1 MPVRYISTQLNGP
14 WFDSRCWLCQQPEEA
29 TDGNGAKEANNINI
43 ANKAA
48 EANDARR
55 PTMPRRPTRGPW
67 PRLACTEDSPLVRSA
82 VLAQAEA
89 NDAKRLLMARRP
101 TTPTWPWRPTMPG
114 SQQHQGGQPGALG
127 SGLLAL
133 RIIQQ
138 STQAYTIPC
147 MLGSSPPPLHL
158 AQAGWPRRPEYGK
171 HMIEST
177 TNS

>member
-1 MPVRYISTQLNGP
+1 MLACLCVTSQLNSTAPG
-14 WFDSRCWLCQQPEEA
+14 SILGVGSGQQQQEA
-29 TDGNGAKEANNINI
+29 SDGHDAKEANNINN
-43 ANKAA
+43 ANLAT
-48 EANDARR
+48 EANDARK
-55 PTMPRRPTRGPW
+55 PTTPRRPTRGPW
-67 PRLACTEDSPLVRSA
+67 PRLACTEDSPLVRFA

-114 SQQHQGGQPGALG
+114 SQQCQGGQPGALG

-147 MLGSSPPPLHL
+147 MLGSSPPPSIWLK
-158 AQAGWPRRPEYGK
+158 QGGPAGQN
-171 HMIEST
+171 MVST
-177 TNS
+177 

>member
-1 MPVRYISTQLNGP
+1 MDQLSASMPVRYISTQLNGP

-48 EANDARR
+48 EANDARK
-55 PTMPRRPTRGPW
+55 PTTPRRPTRGPW
-67 PRLACTEDSPLVRSA
+67 PRLACTEDSPLVRFA

-114 SQQHQGGQPGALG
+114 SQQCQGGQPGALG
-127 SGLLAL
+127 SGLLSL

-147 MLGSSPPPLHL
+147 MLGSSPPPSIWLKQGGL
-158 AQAGWPRRPEYGK
+158 AGQN
-171 HMIEST
+171 MVST
-177 TNS
+177 